1 MGQVGFV
8 LKQISGAYGYGISHP
23 EAVLLVGV
31 LAFLLLR
38 RKLKSAL
45 ILAFGVAL
53 CFANY
58 FVFAEFGVA
67 AIPVSYAAGFAGISI
82 VLVLLLVYQFIQT
95 T

>member
-1 MGQVGFV
+1 MGQMGSI
-8 LKQISGAYGYGISHP
+8 LNYLSSAYEYGVNHP
-23 EAVLLVGV
+23 EAVVFGGIM
-31 LAFLLLR
+31 LLLLFR

-58 FVFAEFGVA
+58 FVFTEYGIMT
-67 AIPVSYAAGFAGISI
+67 IPLAYAATFAGISI